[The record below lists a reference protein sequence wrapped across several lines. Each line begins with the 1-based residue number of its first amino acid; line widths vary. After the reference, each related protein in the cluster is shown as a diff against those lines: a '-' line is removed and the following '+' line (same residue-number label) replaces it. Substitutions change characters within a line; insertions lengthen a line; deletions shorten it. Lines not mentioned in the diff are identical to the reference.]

1 MECKV
6 VRVFFCSEVL
16 LFLSIHTNWNELEVL
31 QIIMLNK

>member
-1 MECKV
+1 RFG
-6 VRVFFCSEVL
+6 VRIPMGVL